1 MDIQYMTAE
10 INNELNSF
18 LSEIA
23 GAYRVERQPGDFS
36 VYEFAAE
43 TGLSIPQCTKI
54 LNDLTSQGRLV
65 KVNGRSANSRRMNL
79 YRKPS

>member
-1 MDIQYMTAE
+1 MTAD

-23 GAYRVERQPGDFS
+23 SAYRVERQPGDFS
-36 VYEFAAE
+36 VYDFSAE

-54 LNDLTSQGRLV
+54 LNDLTAQGKLV
-65 KVNGRSANSRRMNL
+65 RINGRSANSRRMNL
-79 YRKPS
+79 YRKPVL